1 MITDSDPPTGN
12 GGHTLFQMP
21 PDEVLNAA
29 KVLAEYAAVNGARYW
44 EIGMTCSRLYA
55 MGVQAFVPKLKKIRG
70 GLKDTPEIHA
80 HNAAVAA
87 LKQMVDR
94 RADAVFFDLLKKA
107 SGK

>member
-1 MITDSDPPTGN
+1 MITNPDPPTGN
-12 GGHTLFQMP
+12 GGIISKGP
-21 PDEVLNAA
+21 PDNVLDAA

-70 GLKDTPEIHA
+70 ALKDTPEIHA